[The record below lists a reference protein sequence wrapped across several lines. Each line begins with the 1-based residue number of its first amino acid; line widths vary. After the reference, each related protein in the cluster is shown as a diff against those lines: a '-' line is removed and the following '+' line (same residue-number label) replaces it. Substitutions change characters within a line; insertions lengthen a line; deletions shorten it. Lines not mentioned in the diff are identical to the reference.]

1 MNAVVNRIMRTA
13 ERAAPNLR
21 TWGAKLA
28 LARAITAAIPAHCN
42 ESVSVTRTTAAL
54 VWRMKIMCKGHEFHF
69 ELISSDP
76 VGAIC
81 CSSTPDCQFS
91 QRGSIYSSTTGF
103 THSIEQT
110 TGTSMVSLRDRHA
123 ISCY

>member
-28 LARAITAAIPAHCN
+28 LARTITAAMPAHCS

-54 VWRMKIMCKGHEFHF
+54 VWRMKIICKGREFHL
-69 ELISSDP
+69 ELIAIEPYRGNLLFVNPQTVSSSKGGS
-76 VGAIC
+76 VY
-81 CSSTPDCQFS
+81 SS
-91 QRGSIYSSTTGF
+91 QRLIHEVNGDI
-103 THSIEQT
+103 
-110 TGTSMVSLRDRHA
+110 
-123 ISCY
+123 

>member
-28 LARAITAAIPAHCN
+28 LARAITAAILAHCN
-42 ESVSVTRTTAAL
+42 ESVSATRTTAAL

-69 ELISSDP
+69 ELISSEP
-76 VGAIC
+76 CWGNLPFVNPRLSALPKRLYI
-81 CSSTPDCQFS
+81 F
-91 QRGSIYSSTTGF
+91 
-103 THSIEQT
+103 EQHLIHELN
-110 TGTSMVSLRDRHA
+110 GDIR
-123 ISCY
+123 